1 MLPTSCTSPRTSWT
15 FPSTLLTLSSTPITL
30 PSTLC
35 VTFSSSTDA
44 IRASSCVNLS
54 NLSRLSSMSLFPANF
69 MKYFSEQRRSGGV
82 TVYTGH
88 ELTESST
95 FRFLRHDREGCQH
108 LNHNVNGHVRHC
120 RSRRDAGV
128 YLKPVEETF
137 DAV

>member
-1 MLPTSCTSPRTSWT
+1 
-15 FPSTLLTLSSTPITL
+15 
-30 PSTLC
+30 
-35 VTFSSSTDA
+35 
-44 IRASSCVNLS
+44 
-54 NLSRLSSMSLFPANF
+54 

-108 LNHNVNGHVRHC
+108 LNYNVNGHVRHC

-137 DAV
+137 DAVEDVDKLVSAGARILNRLGALGVKIGLTTERCKKPTESRTLIPAKTTLTGGNA